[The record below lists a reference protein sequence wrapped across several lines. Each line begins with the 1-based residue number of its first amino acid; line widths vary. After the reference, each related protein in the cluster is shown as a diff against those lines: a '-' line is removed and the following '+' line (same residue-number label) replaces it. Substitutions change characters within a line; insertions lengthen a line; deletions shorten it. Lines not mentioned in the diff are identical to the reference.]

1 VEKTYSAAPGAER
14 MTDIVC
20 PVCGASSAVPY
31 WDCGTF
37 LIKRCADCGHL
48 YQNPQPVFSDLKN
61 RYQASY
67 FDYEISHEE
76 AFFRLMLLGLQDI
89 GFARWEGGL
98 KDRGAF
104 LDIGCAT
111 GLLLSHMQGRGWRVH
126 GAEICEPSARYG
138 IETRHVD
145 IFVGPVEEAPFS
157 PESFSLVHFSHLIE
171 HVPDPR
177 RLLSRVHELLVPG
190 GAAVIVT
197 PNRKGFQAR
206 LLRKKWRSC
215 IADHLNLFE
224 KKGLARILT
233 ETGFRIRATQTWGG
247 LARGLAPGCI
257 KNPVDKL
264 AKRFGFGDVM
274 LFFVEKAAREPGS
287 RRPV

>member
-14 MTDIVC
+14 MREALC
-20 PVCGASSAVPY
+20 PVCGASCVRPH
-31 WDCGTF
+31 WDCGGF
-37 LIKRCADCGHL
+37 FIKRCTGCGHL
-48 YQNPQPVFSDLKN
+48 YQNPQPVFADLKN
-61 RYQASY
+61 RYQEAY
-67 FDYEISHEE
+67 FEYEISNEE
-76 AFFRLMLLGLQDI
+76 AFFRLMLLGLRDI
-89 GFARWEGGL
+89 GFERWEEGL
-98 KDRGAF
+98 KGRGEF

-111 GLLLSHMQGRGWRVH
+111 GLLLSYMRDRGWRVH

-138 IETRHVD
+138 IHTRHVD
-145 IFVGPVEEAPFS
+145 IFIGPVEDAPFA
-157 PESFSLVHFSHLIE
+157 PQSFSLAHFSHLIE

-215 IADHLNLFE
+215 IADHLNLFD
-224 KKGLARILT
+224 KKGLARILE

-247 LARGLAPGCI
+247 LARGLAPGFI
-257 KNPVDKL
+257 KHPLDKL

-274 LFFVEKAAREPGS
+274 LFFAEKTG
-287 RRPV
+287 

>member
-14 MTDIVC
+14 MAEAVC
-20 PVCGASSAVPY
+20 PVCGSSSVRDH
-31 WDCGTF
+31 WDCGSF
-37 LIKRCADCGHL
+37 FIKRCTGCGHL
-48 YQNPQPVFSDLKN
+48 YQNPQPVFSDLRN
-61 RYQASY
+61 RYQAAY
-67 FDYEISHEE
+67 FDYEISNEE

-89 GFARWEGGL
+89 GFERWERGL
-98 KDRGAF
+98 RERGAF

-111 GLLLSHMQGRGWRVH
+111 GLLLAHMRGRGWRVR

-138 IETRHVD
+138 IERRGVD
-145 IFVGPVEEAPFS
+145 IFTGPVEDAPFA
-157 PESFSLVHFSHLIE
+157 PESFSLIHFSHLIE

-177 RLLSRVHELLVPG
+177 RLLLRVHELLVPG

-215 IADHLNLFE
+215 IADHLNLFD
-224 KKGLARILT
+224 KKGLARILR
-233 ETGFRIRATQTWGG
+233 ETGFRIRAGRTWGG
-247 LARGLAPGCI
+247 LARGLAPAFI
-257 KNPVDKL
+257 KNPADKL

-274 LFFVEKAAREPGS
+274 LFFAEKAARTPG
-287 RRPV
+287 